1 MEHPDHSNI
10 DLEAVLQPQ
19 RRTLNVQSGGKQVTV
34 AWFMPGTSSAD
45 LHRAIA
51 ARLGLPADRTLVLED
66 DSGAAL
72 AISPALPSGLTVR
85 LAASMAPSGPAA
97 AAAAAAAAA
106 PADGSMRTPL
116 LSSPPSTNGCCSS
129 GWAPLGST
137 VLQPLEL
144 ETDPRSPQE
153 SMVMMNRDTD
163 NMLKLSRVG
172 SALANERTLLAWL
185 RTACSMFALSCGIYN
200 LDKGESENLRWLAF
214 ITGLV
219 VALLAAGAFAHG
231 VERYFRM
238 KRVLLMRGRRV
249 AKVRGRPLLLA
260 EAPHGRTRPRRRT
273 RVRASRASQPPL
285 VGSPHS
291 GPTRPAFTSGTRSNR
306 SRAW

>member
-1 MEHPDHSNI
+1 
-10 DLEAVLQPQ
+10 
-19 RRTLNVQSGGKQVTV
+19 
-34 AWFMPGTSSAD
+34 
-45 LHRAIA
+45 
-51 ARLGLPADRTLVLED
+51 
-66 DSGAAL
+66 
-72 AISPALPSGLTVR
+72 
-85 LAASMAPSGPAA
+85 
-97 AAAAAAAAA
+97 
-106 PADGSMRTPL
+106 
-116 LSSPPSTNGCCSS
+116 
-129 GWAPLGST
+129 
-137 VLQPLEL
+137 
-144 ETDPRSPQE
+144 
-153 SMVMMNRDTD
+153 MMNRDTD

-285 VGSPHS
+285 VGSPHP
-291 GPTRPAFTSGTRSNR
+291 GPTRPPFTSGTRSSR